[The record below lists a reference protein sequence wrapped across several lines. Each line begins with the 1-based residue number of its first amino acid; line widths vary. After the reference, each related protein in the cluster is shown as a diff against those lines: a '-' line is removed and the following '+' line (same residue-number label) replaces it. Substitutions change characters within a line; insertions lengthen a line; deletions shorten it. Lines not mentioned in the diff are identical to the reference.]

1 MELSSTAAQTLLG
14 PKYAALHPV
23 QPVSAKDTV
32 DQDSVTAFE
41 TLLDTLNP
49 LQHIPGVN
57 AAYREQTG
65 DTANPLASM
74 AGGFLFGGPIGLAAG
89 AAGSF
94 LEMMTGKSLAGHLQ
108 AFFSDGDASPAEEAT
123 HKIRTAA
130 SGADA
135 LLGDSQAIGL
145 KDYQALASA
154 TNGIHQGIGATATE
168 VGYAEN
174 MWTQQA
180 LKQAS
185 GQYETNQN
193 LGNDKADRTDRS
205 A

>member
-32 DQDSVTAFE
+32 EQDSVTAFE

-74 AGGFLFGGPIGLAAG
+74 AGGFLFGGPVGLAAG

-108 AFFSDGDASPAEEAT
+108 AFFSDGDPSPAEEAT
-123 HKIRTAA
+123 NMIRTAA
-130 SGADA
+130 SGAGA
-135 LLGDSQAIGL
+135 LLGDSPAIGL

>member
-1 MELSSTAAQTLLG
+1 MDISSHAAQSLLG
-14 PKYAALHPV
+14 PKYAALNPV
-23 QPVSAKDTV
+23 QPVSAKDAD
-32 DQDSVTAFE
+32 DQGTDSAFE

-57 AAYREQTG
+57 AAYRETTG
-65 DTANPLASM
+65 DTANPVASM
-74 AGGFLFGGPIGLAAG
+74 AGGFLFGGPVGLAAG

-94 LEMMTGKSLAGHLQ
+94 LEMITGKSLTDHIQ
-108 AFFSDGDASPAEEAT
+108 AFFSGDAATPAEDAT
-123 HKIRTAA
+123 NMIRTAS

-135 LLGDSQAIGL
+135 LLGDTQPIGL

-154 TNGIHQGIGATATE
+154 THGINQGIGASATD
-168 VGYAEN
+168 VGFAEN

-193 LGNDKADRTDRS
+193 LGNDKAGRTDRS